1 MLGCMCEDLRCW
13 TLVILLMGGLFVSGF
28 AQVDLETV
36 DLETV
41 DLETDADFVVGIK
54 EAAPFSFK
62 NDAGVWDGIS
72 VTLWEQIAAD
82 TGVSYRYEERDL
94 RGIIDGVTDGTLDA
108 AIGALTITPTRETI
122 FDFSHAFYNTGL
134 GVAVRKGGSKGI
146 LDTLRQIMSGSFF
159 RVVGLILVGL
169 LIMTVLITLFER
181 NLVKREPGKDG
192 KARNKLAESL
202 WWALVIMIG
211 KNDSHPVSFG
221 GRVMALS
228 WMAASLF
235 ILSSLTAVI
244 TSVLTVNELQSN
256 LTDPSQL
263 SQVRVATVASSSSED
278 YLTEERVNYETA
290 ASVEEALGLLNEGAV
305 DAVVYDKPL
314 LLYWINNDYETLDV
328 LPFTL
333 APQSYGIA
341 VTTDN
346 AWLELINQSLLTYN
360 QGEAWNSLLFRY
372 FGE

>member
-1 MLGCMCEDLRCW
+1 MLGRMSEVLRHW
-13 TLVILLMGGLFVSGF
+13 AFVMLVLSGVPASGF
-28 AQVDLETV
+28 AQSDLETA
-36 DLETV
+36 
-41 DLETDADFVVGIK
+41 ADFIVGIK

-62 NDAGVWDGIS
+62 NDAGLWEGVS

-82 TGVSYRYEERDL
+82 TDINFRYEERDL
-94 RGIIDGVTDGTLDA
+94 QGIIDGVTDSTLDA
-108 AIGALTITPTRETI
+108 AIGALTITPTRETV

-134 GVAVRKGGSKGI
+134 GVAVHKGGGQGI
-146 LDTLRQIMSGSFF
+146 LNTLRQIMSVSFF

-181 NLVKREPGKDG
+181 NLVQREPDKDG
-192 KARNKLAESL
+192 RARNKLAESL
-202 WWALVIMIG
+202 WWTLVIMIG

-221 GRVMALS
+221 GRLLALS

-235 ILSSLTAVI
+235 IVSSLTAVI
-244 TSVLTVNELQSN
+244 TSVLTVNELQNS

-263 SQVRVATVASSSSED
+263 SQVRVVTVASSSSED
-278 YLTEERVNYETA
+278 YLMAERINYQTA
-290 ASVEEALGLLNEGAV
+290 PSVEEALDLLDKNTI

-314 LLYWINNDYETLDV
+314 LLYLVNTDYETLDV

-333 APQSYGIA
+333 APQSYGVA
-341 VTTDN
+341 VTSEN
-346 AWLELINQSLLTYN
+346 PRLEAINQSLLVHS
-360 QGEAWNSLLFRY
+360 QGDAWDDLLFSY

>member
-1 MLGCMCEDLRCW
+1 MLIFMCGTVRVY
-13 TLVILLMGGLFVSGF
+13 TLFILLALFLFSDELGTTGL
-28 AQVDLETV
+28 AQEALEAEPTF
-36 DLETV
+36 T
-41 DLETDADFVVGIK
+41 VGIK

-62 NDAGVWDGIS
+62 NDAGAWEGIS

-82 TGVSYRYEERDL
+82 TGINFRYEEREL
-94 RGIIDGVTDGTLDA
+94 RGLIDGVTDGTLDA
-108 AIGALTITPTRETI
+108 AIGALTITPTREAL

-134 GVAVRKGGSKGI
+134 GVAVRKDGGRGI
-146 LDTLRQIMSGSFF
+146 LDTFRQIMNGSFF

-181 NLVKREPGKDG
+181 NLVQREPDKDG
-192 KARNKLAESL
+192 RARNKLAESL
-202 WWALVIMIG
+202 WWTLVIMIG

-221 GRVMALS
+221 GRLLALS
-228 WMAASLF
+228 WMTASLF
-235 ILSSLTAVI
+235 IVSSLTAVI
-244 TSVLTVNELQSN
+244 TSVLTVNELQSS

-263 SQVRVATVASSSSED
+263 SQVRVVTVASSSSED
-278 YLTEERVNYETA
+278 YLTDERINYETA
-290 ASVEEALGLLNEGAV
+290 PSVEEALLLLDEGEV

-314 LLYWINNDYETLDV
+314 LLYLVNTDFETLDV

-341 VTTDN
+341 VTTGN
-346 AWLELINQSLLTYN
+346 PRLEAINQSLLTRN
-360 QGEAWNSLLFRY
+360 QGEAWNAMLFSY